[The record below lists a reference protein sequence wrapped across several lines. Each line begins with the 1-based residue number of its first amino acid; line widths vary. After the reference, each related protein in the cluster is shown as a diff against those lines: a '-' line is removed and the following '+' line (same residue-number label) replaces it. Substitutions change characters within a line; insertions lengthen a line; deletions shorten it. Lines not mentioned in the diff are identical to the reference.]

1 MNKYIDSISYT
12 FSEGINF
19 DFSNLNPNLTCEN
32 KCFLLASWNTKDK
45 ITKLIIIGGRLE
57 RTMCLIL
64 ACIFGPSVQSEEEKK
79 LFNAL
84 LKRQFDFEPSNF
96 IEELLSNLI
105 KEQLIQFGLK
115 HDPKQIQRVN
125 KAQHLPIDLN

>member
-1 MNKYIDSISYT
+1 
-12 FSEGINF
+12 
-19 DFSNLNPNLTCEN
+19 
-32 KCFLLASWNTKDK
+32 
-45 ITKLIIIGGRLE
+45 
-57 RTMCLIL
+57 MCLIL